1 MVECVRRGLLDGL
14 DPASLA
20 ALASVF
26 VYEHRSPEPPPTPW
40 YPSPEVRRRWQS
52 IAQVSYDLQDAE
64 ETAGLGVHRPPDP
77 TFVAI
82 AFAWAAGEGFAEVVA
97 DEDMTGGDF
106 VRTMKQLIDLLRQF
120 AIVAPLRATRRA
132 ASDAAD
138 QLFRGVVEASS
149 TLTAEAEPAPAAT
162 VAASAAATVVG
173 SSTATDDG
181 VSS

>member
-1 MVECVRRGLLDGL
+1 VVECLRRGLLDGL
-14 DPASLA
+14 EPAAMA
-20 ALASVF
+20 ALTSVF
-26 VYEHRSPEPPPTPW
+26 VYEHRSPEAPPTPW

-52 IAQVSYDLQDAE
+52 IAQISYDLQDAE

-77 TFVAI
+77 TFVAL

-138 QLFRGVVEASS
+138 ALFRGVVEASS
-149 TLTAEAEPAPAAT
+149 TVTAEAEPGEAVTPDP
-162 VAASAAATVVG
+162 G
-173 SSTATDDG
+173 QGLSS
-181 VSS
+181 